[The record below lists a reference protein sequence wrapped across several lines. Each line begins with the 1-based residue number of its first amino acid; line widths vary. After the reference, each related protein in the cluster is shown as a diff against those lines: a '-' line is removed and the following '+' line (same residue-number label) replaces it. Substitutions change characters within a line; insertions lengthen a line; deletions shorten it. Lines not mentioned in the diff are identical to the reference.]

1 MKPLISLDVFDTAIF
16 RKVYNPTDIFKVVQ
30 DKIGGNFRA
39 DRILAQERARSKDVN
54 YTLIDIYKSLPFPY
68 SPKEEIKVEYEN
80 CQPNPYVLNL
90 YNTVDADFIFISDM
104 YLPSVVIQSML
115 EKCGYRNP
123 RVFVSCEMG
132 TMKGDGKLFL
142 KVEKVLNRKIS
153 KHIGDNYY
161 VDIMGAKRAGIPEV
175 EFVGPPIYN
184 KNVVTPAL
192 ENARLRKLLID
203 NEFSNSSIEE
213 KIGYMFAPLILSFT
227 KSVLDE
233 ASDDQKIFFN
243 ARDGFLMYVV
253 ARWLLKTKKKIR
265 YCRFSRKS
273 CLKADINTSFS
284 ITHEL
289 NSPSMHFFRIQ
300 RAQSLRDFLKLYNLK
315 EAKNLSNIFK
325 EFGIDLDT
333 NIEFHKRRPE
343 ILEKVLIE
351 YQDEFYTQ
359 VREERRN
366 FLSYIKRIGM
376 RSNDIFVDLGYAGT
390 IQGIIKR
397 VAKIDLKGRYVN
409 TYDNKGVYMGQ
420 SFEKKSF
427 LPVGLMRSY
436 GGAVIEVVFTEPVGT
451 ALCYEP
457 DGKPVLLKDFKFRKD
472 ISRKIFKGVIR
483 GVKDLLKEGISPNS
497 RDCTTILKRYLDSP
511 TLEEATFGN
520 ANIFENGTNGVESI
534 AWYNT
539 DYFKK
544 GKIRECYSK
553 SYWKA
558 AFKVLLRNDPE
569 YSPLLKVIDY

>member
-16 RKVYNPTDIFKVVQ
+16 RKVDNPTDIFKVVQ

-213 KIGYMFAPLILSFT
+213 KIGYQFAPLVLAFI
-227 KSVLDE
+227 KSVLEE
-233 ASDDQKIFFN
+233 AKEDQTIFFN
-243 ARDGFLMYVV
+243 ARDSFILYIV
-253 ARWLLKTKKKIR
+253 ARWILKTEKKIK

-273 CLKADINTSFS
+273 CHFPNINTNYRIDSE
-284 ITHEL
+284 T
-289 NSPSMHFFRIQ
+289 NKKAMNFFRN
-300 RAQSLRDFLKLYNLK
+300 LRISTIKELLEMFNFKGDYTNILK
-315 EAKNLSNIFK
+315 ELGVKEDTPLNYGYQKNK
-325 EFGIDLDT
+325 
-333 NIEFHKRRPE
+333 
-343 ILEKVLIE
+343 ILEKFIV
-351 YQDEFYTQ
+351 
-359 VREERRN
+359 
-366 FLSYIKRIGM
+366 
-376 RSNDIFVDLGYAGT
+376 A
-390 IQGIIKR
+390 IQ
-397 VAKIDLKGRYVN
+397 
-409 TYDNKGVYMGQ
+409 
-420 SFEKKSF
+420 
-427 LPVGLMRSY
+427 
-436 GGAVIEVVFTEPVGT
+436 
-451 ALCYEP
+451 
-457 DGKPVLLKDFKFRKD
+457 
-472 ISRKIFKGVIR
+472 
-483 GVKDLLKEGISPNS
+483 KDLYCKARES
-497 RDCTTILKRYLDSP
+497 RNN
-511 TLEEATFGN
+511 F
-520 ANIFENGTNGVESI
+520 
-534 AWYNT
+534 
-539 DYFKK
+539 
-544 GKIRECYSK
+544 
-553 SYWKA
+553 
-558 AFKVLLRNDPE
+558 
-569 YSPLLKVIDY
+569 